1 MCSRR
6 WVQRLQR
13 IVVLLSQLLLHAQRS
28 NGDFAAT
35 LIALKRGRGGLI
47 LVNSGDA
54 IRSGRV
60 ANDCSADFQDGA
72 DTDGTV

>member
-1 MCSRR
+1 M
-6 WVQRLQR
+6 
-13 IVVLLSQLLLHAQRS
+13 
-28 NGDFAAT
+28 
-35 LIALKRGRGGLI
+35 LIALKRGRSGLI

-72 DTDGTV
+72 ETDGTV